1 MKFFLITIALFA
13 LLSCDSTKKNNT
25 EKTENQEA
33 KTSPEIE
40 LLWESDTLL
49 RTPESVLIDPESDVL
64 YVSNV
69 NLNPW
74 EKDGNGFISKMDM
87 QGNITELRWIE
98 GLNAPK
104 GMGILGSSLYVA
116 DIDVLVEAN
125 LETGEII
132 NKTEFEGEPQLND
145 ITVGEDGIVY
155 VSGSNSQKIYALEN
169 GNVDVYFEGEE
180 GERFNG
186 LFWEND
192 RMLLITSASSQFKE
206 IDHNTKEVNVI
217 TGDMGHGDAIAP
229 VGDDGYLTTSWAGKI
244 FYVSPDGE
252 TITLSDTEALEENAA
267 DLAYSIQNETLYV
280 PTFFKNQVKAY
291 KLIMPED

>member
-1 MKFFLITIALFA
+1 MKKILFFIALTA
-13 LLSCDSTKKNNT
+13 LISCNSAKNKDT
-25 EKTENQEA
+25 AKTENTAAENA
-33 KTSPEIE
+33 PELE

-49 RTPESVLIDPESDVL
+49 RTPESVLIDRERDVL

-87 QGNITELRWIE
+87 QGNITELKWIE

-104 GMGILGSSLYVA
+104 GMGISENSLFIA
-116 DIDVLVEAN
+116 DIDALVEAN
-125 LETGEII
+125 IETGEVI
-132 NKTEFEGEPQLND
+132 NKIEFEGEPQLND

-155 VSGSNSQKIYALEN
+155 VSGSNAQKIYAVDN
-169 GNVDVYFEGEE
+169 GNVNVYFEGEE

-186 LFWEND
+186 LYWEED

-206 IDHNTKEVNVI
+206 INHDSKEVNVI

-229 VGDDGYLTTSWAGKI
+229 VGDNGYLTTSWAGKI
-244 FYVSPDGE
+244 FYISAGGKTTV
-252 TITLSDTEALEENAA
+252 LSDTETMKENAA
-267 DLAYSIQNETLYV
+267 DLDYSVQNNTLYV

-291 KLIMPED
+291 KLIMPEE

>member
-1 MKFFLITIALFA
+1 MKFFLITFVLSTLF
-13 LLSCDSTKKNNT
+13 SCNSTNRKDT
-25 EKTENQEA
+25 AKTETQEA
-33 KTSPEIE
+33 DPSAKIE

-49 RTPESVLIDPESDVL
+49 RTPESVLIDRERNVL

-87 QGNITELRWIE
+87 QGNITELKWIE

-104 GMGILGSSLYVA
+104 GMGMLGSSLFIA

-145 ITVGEDGIVY
+145 ISVGLDGVVY

-169 GNVDVYFEGEE
+169 GNVDVYFQGKE

-186 LFWEND
+186 LFWEKD
-192 RMLLITSASSQFKE
+192 RILLITSAGSQFKE
-206 IDHNTKEVNVI
+206 IDHNSKEENI
-217 TGDMGHGDAIAP
+217 IAENMGHGDAIAP
-229 VGDDGYLTTSWAGKI
+229 VGNGGYLTTSWAGKI
-244 FYVSPDGE
+244 FYVSANGE
-252 TITLSDTEALEENAA
+252 TTTLSDTEASEENAA
-267 DLAYSIQNETLYV
+267 DLDYSIQNKTLYV

-291 KLIMPED
+291 KLIMPGD